1 MDFHFNKGFIVYK
14 SDKNPDLAIVCPH
27 SGPAL
32 LNPTYRDDNSETVG
46 SHLLNLLGGKLIIS
60 NMPRSRWWGIDFNR
74 DIPEEKQAIE
84 LFDTFKKEENTK
96 EIYEYRQKYAWVAK
110 SEDDYYNRL
119 RIYQNFWSEIDQ
131 SDIIILLHRSFPR
144 IKSLPSLIDFVFLGQ
159 SKIKPNLIK
168 EIIKQINSDCY
179 HFLKEANIPYKKMI
193 AFESE
198 RVINSV
204 LRTGKQFD
212 IAKLEGELKSN
223 LEKDMEKIEEYA
235 DEYIIKRLK
244 ENFTP
249 QNYLS
254 AVNSTLKNA
263 PLPEITF
270 QNAFDGSLSLGPK
283 RKLDLLKHKIIV
295 EVEPSRFMN
304 FWYPHTAAKIIKSV
318 MHNLQANIK

>member
-1 MDFHFNKGFIVYK
+1 MDFNFNKGFIVYK
-14 SDKNPDLAIVCPH
+14 SDKNPDMAIVCPH

-46 SHLLNLLGGKLIIS
+46 SHILNMLGGKLVIS

-74 DIPEEKQAIE
+74 DIPDENKAIE
-84 LFDTFKKEENTK
+84 VFKIFQKDENSK
-96 EIYEYRQKYAWVAK
+96 EIFEYRQKYAWVAK
-110 SEDDYYNRL
+110 NEEDYYTRL
-119 RIYQNFWSEIDQ
+119 KIYQNFWSEIDK
-131 SDIIILLHRSFPR
+131 SDTIILLHRSFPR
-144 IKSLPSLIDFVFLGQ
+144 IKSLPSLMDFILLGK
-159 SKIKPNLIK
+159 SRVKPD
-168 EIIKQINSDCY
+168 EINEMMKQVNSDCY
-179 HFLKEANIPYKKMI
+179 HFLKKADIPYKKMI

-198 RVINSV
+198 RVINNV

-212 IAKLEGELKSN
+212 VAKLEGEQKAN

-235 DEYIIKRLK
+235 DEYIVKRLK
-244 ENFTP
+244 EKFTP
-249 QNYLS
+249 QNYLA

-283 RKLDLLKHKIIV
+283 RKLDLLRHKIIV

-318 MHNLQANIK
+318 MHKLQENVK